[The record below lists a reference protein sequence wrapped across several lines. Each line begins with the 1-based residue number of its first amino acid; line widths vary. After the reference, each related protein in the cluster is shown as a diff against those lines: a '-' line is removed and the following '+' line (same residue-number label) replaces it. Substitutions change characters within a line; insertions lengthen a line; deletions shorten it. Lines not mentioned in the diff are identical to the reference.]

1 MSTAAQH
8 AANAANAAH
17 STGPRTEEGNNRSS
31 QNART
36 HGLTSRDLVVAEHER
51 EEFEQFQSALID
63 ELRPEG
69 PLETTVVRQL
79 LHAAWNL
86 QRIRRLETELW
97 QIEPNLLLSD
107 DSSKAFE
114 RLARYQ
120 TRTER
125 SYYRALKELKELQ
138 LNRILRATL
147 SNELI
152 AVLPALVP
160 VEKIKRIQ
168 RTADR
173 DAAMSLIQQIEEE
186 GNALRAAAREERM
199 RAAS

>member
-1 MSTAAQH
+1 MSTIAQLT
-8 AANAANAAH
+8 ANTANAVH
-17 STGPRTEEGNNRSS
+17 STGPRTEEGKNRSS

-51 EEFEQFQSALID
+51 EEFEQFQSALIE
-63 ELRPEG
+63 ELKPEG

-86 QRIRRLETELW
+86 QRIRRMESELW

-120 TRTER
+120 ARTER
-125 SYYRALKELKELQ
+125 SYYRALKELKDLQ
-138 LNRILRATL
+138 LNRVLRATL
-147 SNELI
+147 PEPLL
-152 AVLPALVP
+152 AVLPALVSA
-160 VEKIKRIQ
+160 EKIKRTQ
-168 RTADR
+168 RAASR
-173 DAAMSLIQQIEEE
+173 DEAMSIINQIEEE
-186 GNALRAAAREERM
+186 SNALLAAARAERM
-199 RAAS
+199 RTAS

>member
-17 STGPRTEEGNNRSS
+17 STGPLTEEGKNRSS

-69 PLETTVVRQL
+69 PLETTVFDQL

-86 QRIRRLETELW
+86 QRIRRMESELW

-114 RLARYQ
+114 RLGRYHS
-120 TRTER
+120 RTER

-138 LNRILRATL
+138 TNRALKQALPVQAPFLARIPVPTKRTQPAPPAVNLSRVPSKPDNILLN
-147 SNELI
+147 
-152 AVLPALVP
+152 
-160 VEKIKRIQ
+160 
-168 RTADR
+168 
-173 DAAMSLIQQIEEE
+173 
-186 GNALRAAAREERM
+186 ARL
-199 RAAS
+199 

>member
-8 AANAANAAH
+8 AANAANVLQC
-17 STGPRTEEGNNRSS
+17 TGPRSEEGKNRSA

-86 QRIRRLETELW
+86 QRIRRLESELW

-114 RLARYQ
+114 RLGRYQ

-125 SYYRALKELKELQ
+125 SYYRALKELKDLQ
-138 LNRILRATL
+138 LNRVLRATL
-147 SNELI
+147 SNKLI
-152 AVLPALVP
+152 AVLPPLVP
-160 VEKIKRIQ
+160 VEKIKRTQ
-168 RTADR
+168 RPPSPTP
-173 DAAMSLIQQIEEE
+173 AMSPIPHITAQ
-186 GNALRAAAREERM
+186 GNPP
-199 RAAS
+199 

>member
-8 AANAANAAH
+8 AANAANAVH
-17 STGPRTEEGNNRSS
+17 STGPRTEEGKNRSS

-69 PLETTVVRQL
+69 PLETTVARQL
-79 LHAAWNL
+79 LHSAWNL
-86 QRIRRLETELW
+86 QRIRRMESELW

-114 RLARYQ
+114 RLSR
-120 TRTER
+120 
-125 SYYRALKELKELQ
+125 
-138 LNRILRATL
+138 
-147 SNELI
+147 
-152 AVLPALVP
+152 
-160 VEKIKRIQ
+160 
-168 RTADR
+168 
-173 DAAMSLIQQIEEE
+173 
-186 GNALRAAAREERM
+186 
-199 RAAS
+199 